1 VKILQVTPF
10 FKPMWE
16 SGGVARVAYDISRH
30 LQQRGHEVT
39 VYTTNMSTYRRGL
52 PTNRPVDLEGM
63 TVYYF
68 ENLRKFFPGRTV
80 PVMPYYL
87 PFVARK
93 EMREFDIVH
102 IHEHRTLLAVWAS
115 RYARRYGVPY
125 ILQQHGS
132 LPRDRIMGKVRIKE
146 FFDRVWGNGI
156 LEGAS
161 RVIAINAMELEQNIG
176 MGVERSRITVIP
188 NGVDPDRCRTERQK
202 GEFRQEYGIPGD
214 TRVVL
219 YLGRIDQ
226 IKGIDFLVD
235 AYGLLAREVGD
246 TVLAIVGPEWGYRQ
260 VLEKRVNSLGIG
272 DRVIFISYIDD
283 VAFAYQD
290 ADVLVYPGK
299 YEIFGLVAFEAIL
312 CGTPVIVTE
321 GSGSADFVRESNCG
335 YLVEYGNVH
344 QLKECM
350 KTCIEDPGEGRR
362 MALRGQRYIRET
374 LAWDRVI
381 ERLLK
386 EYQRCL

>member
-1 VKILQVTPF
+1 
-10 FKPMWE
+10 M
-16 SGGVARVAYDISRH
+16 
-30 LQQRGHEVT
+30 
-39 VYTTNMSTYRRGL
+39 
-52 PTNRPVDLEGM
+52 
-63 TVYYF
+63 
-68 ENLRKFFPGRTV
+68 
-80 PVMPYYL
+80 
-87 PFVARK
+87 
-93 EMREFDIVH
+93 
-102 IHEHRTLLAVWAS
+102 
-115 RYARRYGVPY
+115 
-125 ILQQHGS
+125 
-132 LPRDRIMGKVRIKE
+132 
-146 FFDRVWGNGI
+146 
-156 LEGAS
+156 
-161 RVIAINAMELEQNIG
+161 
-176 MGVERSRITVIP
+176 
-188 NGVDPDRCRTERQK
+188 
-202 GEFRQEYGIPGD
+202 
-214 TRVVL
+214 
-219 YLGRIDQ
+219 
-226 IKGIDFLVD
+226 
-235 AYGLLAREVGD
+235 
-246 TVLAIVGPEWGYRQ
+246 
-260 VLEKRVNSLGIG
+260 NSLGIG